1 MYLSRLYI
9 RGFRSICELDLE
21 FKPGK
26 NVIIGRNNSGKSN
39 IVQALDVVLG
49 ESAPA
54 YAKSE
59 NITEAD
65 FHSVRI
71 IGADGKETLQSAETI
86 FIWCELRRD
95 SKEELNWG
103 EIDRCFGYSF
113 HGKKAWGAQGKPY
126 RLPIEDLTK
135 EFESIFSV
143 NEDEVQDKV
152 WVDSKLKNQNNFQ
165 QQLREKYQFSYAFL
179 ANRTDKGITKQI
191 RFLYR
196 ESDTEDWV
204 LAFRAT
210 VRTELLQSAILPAFR
225 DPASQLRLA
234 SWTWFGKLMKY
245 LTKGCDDD
253 KELKVALEQVRSAGD
268 RVFAQV
274 TQKIENDTLSVSF
287 PGAKLSFQFNADT
300 NGDLYKS
307 CVVYVDDGF
316 KSMLTDKGAGIQ
328 SATILGL
335 FSYYTKHVNTTGSAL
350 LCVEEPELYLHPH
363 ARRVISDRL
372 DEFLD
377 QNRNQIII
385 TTHGIEFVRT
395 SDQTFNLVLVRNNTA
410 NGTTAQAIDAREF
423 LSLLVNNN
431 QNELFFA
438 DKVILCEGYDE
449 HVVRAVADELFPGEL
464 DRQNISI
471 VSVNGKDGLVSM
483 CKVLLKLGLAC
494 CVLSDFDF
502 LLRDKTKVEGFDTK
516 AHSSAEHL
524 PKEFFAQ
531 LHVGGSDGGKLVG
544 RITILRDRLRNENAK
559 GFYEGKKS
567 SEFKDAGI
575 APLLK
580 VLRQSGL
587 GLLDGELEDLFKDK
601 SWVGTGGKFGL
612 QHVYELREQLSAGK
626 KMKDLLEIGTI
637 QDFLAPILGGKADAS
652 IEQELT
658 KSQKFP
664 S

>member
-9 RGFRSICELDLE
+9 RGFRSIRELDLE

-65 FHSVRI
+65 FHSRRI
-71 IGADGKETLQSAETI
+71 PGDDGAEVEVVENTI
-86 FIWCELRRD
+86 FLWCELRRD
-95 SKEELNWG
+95 AKEDLDWQ
-103 EIDRCFGYSF
+103 EISRCFGYSF
-113 HGKKAWGAQGKPY
+113 HGKREYRAPGVPY
-126 RLPIEDLTK
+126 RLPINDLRK
-135 EFESIFSV
+135 EYEGIFSIS
-143 NEDEVQDKV
+143 EEETQDKV
-152 WVDSKLKNQNNFQ
+152 WVDSKLTNQNTFP
-165 QQLREKYQFSYAFL
+165 QQLSDKYHFAYAFL
-179 ANRTDKGITKQI
+179 AQRTDKGITKLL

-196 ESDTEDWV
+196 ESNGEDWV

-234 SWTWFGKLMKY
+234 PWTWFGKLMKH
-245 LTKGCDDD
+245 LTKGCADD
-253 KELKVALEQVRSAGD
+253 KDLKVALEQVRSAGN

-274 TQKIENDTLSVSF
+274 TEKIENNTLSVSF
-287 PGAKLSFQFNADT
+287 PDAKLSFQFNADT
-300 NGDLYKS
+300 HGDLYKS

-316 KSMLTDKGAGIQ
+316 KSMLTEKGVGIQ

-335 FSYYTKHVNTTGSAL
+335 FSYYTKHVNATGSAL

-377 QNRNQIII
+377 HNRNQVII

-395 SDQTFNLVLVRNNTA
+395 SDQTFNLVLVRKNTV
-410 NGTTAQAIDAREF
+410 NGTTAQTIDAREF

-449 HVVRAVADELFPGEL
+449 HVIRAVADELFPGEL

-483 CKVLLKLGLAC
+483 CKVLLKLGIAC
-494 CVLSDFDF
+494 CILADFDF
-502 LLRDKTKVEGFDTK
+502 MLRDKAKIDGFNTKP
-516 AHSSAEHL
+516 HPSAEHL
-524 PKEFFAQ
+524 PKEYFAQ
-531 LHVGGSDGGKLVG
+531 QHVGGSDGGKLLS
-544 RITILRDRLRNENAK
+544 RITTLRDRLRKENPK

-567 SEFKDAGI
+567 SEFKGTDI
-575 APLLK
+575 ASLLND
-580 VLRQSGL
+580 LRKNGL
-587 GLLDGELEDLFKDK
+587 GLLDGELEDLLKDK
-601 SWVGTGGKFGL
+601 SWLGAGGKFGL
-612 QHVYELREQLSAGK
+612 QHVYEMREQLSAGK
-626 KMKDLLEIGTI
+626 QMKDLVQIGAI
-637 QDFLAPILGGKADAS
+637 QDFLTPILGGEVDSS
-652 IEQELT
+652 IKQEF
-658 KSQKFP
+658 KNS
-664 S
+664 